1 MSNIIQ
7 NLTGKLLLA
16 MPGMG
21 DPRFSKAVIFIC
33 SHDGEGSMGLI
44 INYPLPHLTLGQMFE
59 QLNMTA
65 DATAPVSLPVLSGG
79 PVEPSRGFMLH
90 TSDFM
95 QPDTISV
102 LGKFGVS
109 GTLDA
114 LKAAASGIGPKEMIF
129 MLGYSGWGA
138 GQLDQELQ
146 ENAWMVTESDHELL
160 FNTPLEDKW
169 TRAMGRIGVNPSM
182 LSSASGRA

>member
-1 MSNIIQ
+1 MSEIIQ

-16 MPGMG
+16 MPGMA
-21 DPRFSKAVIFIC
+21 DPRFNKATIFIC
-33 SHDGEGSMGLI
+33 SHDKQGAMGLVV
-44 INYPLPHLTLGQMFE
+44 NYPLPQLALGQMFE
-59 QLNMTA
+59 QLHLQT
-65 DATAPVSLPVLSGG
+65 DATAPISLPVLSGG

-109 GTLDA
+109 GTIDA
-114 LKAAASGIGPKEMIF
+114 LKAVAAGVGPKEMLF

-138 GQLDQELQ
+138 QQLEQELQ
-146 ENAWMVTESDHELL
+146 DNSWMIVDADHELL
-160 FNTPLEDKW
+160 FNTSAEDKW
-169 TRAMGRIGVNPSM
+169 DRAMGRIGINPVM
-182 LSSASGRA
+182 LSTVAGRA